1 MSEVCEW
8 HVQQAVAKKRMGR
21 SELMAGTSGMRLTT
35 VGGRGGSVARGGRG
49 GKAVGFNR
57 DAKTGLLPRDNRKQ
71 IEGVTTYVLPSAN
84 KSARPMTGFGRE
96 NGGGLSAIAG
106 FHASEA
112 MGKRDKADGKARAKR
127 REQEELSLARQLGKD
142 SGKSIGARYL
152 IAAGKQPKAPAA
164 DGAADDEGGSSK
176 PRVFSPSTVRRIG
189 FDPTRAEGS
198 ARASTNESAESKQ
211 KRVRA

>member
-8 HVQQAVAKKRMGR
+8 HVQQAVAKKRTGR
-21 SELMAGTSGMRLTT
+21 SELMGGTSGMRLTT
-35 VGGRGGSVARGGRG
+35 VGGRGGGRGGRS
-49 GKAVGFNR
+49 VGFNR

-112 MGKRDKADGKARAKR
+112 MGKRDKVDGKARAKR

-152 IAAGKQPKAPAA
+152 IAAGKQPKAPVGDDA
-164 DGAADDEGGSSK
+164 DGDAGGPSK

-198 ARASTNESAESKQ
+198 ARAATNESAESKQ
-211 KRVRA
+211 TRVRRSKH